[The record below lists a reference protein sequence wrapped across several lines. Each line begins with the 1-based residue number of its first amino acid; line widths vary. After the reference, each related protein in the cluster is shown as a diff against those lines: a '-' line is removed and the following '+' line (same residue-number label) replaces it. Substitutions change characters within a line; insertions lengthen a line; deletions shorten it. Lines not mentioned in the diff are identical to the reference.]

1 MRAVLILV
9 GLGTLAVMESQTPPR
24 VTKPV
29 DARFVQTTL
38 AFAASGDTLTAADR
52 LELPHPQ
59 QQASA
64 QQIFSPEPIV
74 PPVQP
79 AVVATQESPT
89 VVEQPARVGA
99 AEKPAAVALPK
110 PRPKDLTR
118 NLAKDSPKDS
128 SKDSSKDLAK
138 PLPKDPPKHHIARE
152 AAKTTRSKPAVE
164 AKSCQPGAF
173 DGLFKALSLPLGC
186 QT

>member
-1 MRAVLILV
+1 MRAALILI

-29 DARFVQTTL
+29 DARLVQTTL
-38 AFAASGDTLTAADR
+38 AFAAPGDTLTTADR
-52 LELPHPQ
+52 LELPHAQ

-64 QQIFSPEPIV
+64 QRIFSPEPIV

-79 AVVATQESPT
+79 TVTAAQEPPT
-89 VVEQPARVGA
+89 VLEQPARVV
-99 AEKPAAVALPK
+99 AEKPAAVVLPK

-118 NLAKDSPKDS
+118 NVAKDLPRDLPKE
-128 SKDSSKDLAK
+128 
-138 PLPKDPPKHHIARE
+138 LPKDLPKHRITKD
-152 AAKTTRSKPAVE
+152 AAKTTRSKPVVE
-164 AKSCQPGAF
+164 TKSCEPGAF
-173 DGLFKALSLPLGC
+173 DSLFKALSLPLAC

>member
-38 AFAASGDTLTAADR
+38 AFAASGDTLTASDR
-52 LELPHPQ
+52 LELPHAQ

-79 AVVATQESPT
+79 AVVAAQEPST
-89 VVEQPARVGA
+89 VVEQPARVVA
-99 AEKPAAVALPK
+99 AEKPAAAVLPK

-128 SKDSSKDLAK
+128 SKDLAK
-138 PLPKDPPKHHIARE
+138 HLPKDPPKHHNAKE
-152 AAKTTRSKPAVE
+152 AAKTTHSKPAVE

>member
-1 MRAVLILV
+1 MRAALILV

-38 AFAASGDTLTAADR
+38 AFAASGDTLTTADR

-59 QQASA
+59 QQAST

-79 AVVATQESPT
+79 TVATAQEPQS
-89 VVEQPARVGA
+89 VVEQPARAVA
-99 AEKPAAVALPK
+99 AEKPAVVLPK
-110 PRPKDLTR
+110 ARPRDLAKDLTKDLTK
-118 NLAKDSPKDS
+118 NLAKDSPKPPPRHQI
-128 SKDSSKDLAK
+128 AK
-138 PLPKDPPKHHIARE
+138 E
-152 AAKTTRSKPAVE
+152 AAKTTRSKPVVE

>member
-1 MRAVLILV
+1 MRAAFILV
-9 GLGTLAVMESQTPPR
+9 GLGTLAVMEMQTPPR

-52 LELPHPQ
+52 LELPHAQ
-59 QQASA
+59 QQAST

-79 AVVATQESPT
+79 VVVAAQEPQS
-89 VVEQPARVGA
+89 VVEQPPRAIV
-99 AEKPAAVALPK
+99 AEKTVAVLPK
-110 PRPKDLTR
+110 PRPKDVAKDLSKDLIK
-118 NLAKDSPKDS
+118 NLAKDSPMPVP
-128 SKDSSKDLAK
+128 KDL
-138 PLPKDPPKHHIARE
+138 PKHHIAKE